1 MTRVAQ
7 KASARLV
14 GIRRRSRRAGLLRST
29 ALQAAVLVAIELP
42 GGILRPAAAQP
53 APNARP
59 QGGRVT
65 AGQASIS
72 QSPTTTTIDQS
83 SQRAAINWNSFD
95 IGRNQAVDFQQPSSS
110 AWTLNRVISPD
121 PSQIAGRIQANG
133 NIVLTNP
140 SGVVFYRG
148 SEVNAQSVVISAP
161 GI

>member
-1 MTRVAQ
+1 MTRVAK
-7 KASARLV
+7 KASGRLV
-14 GIRRRSRRAGLLRST
+14 GIRGRSRAGLLRST

-42 GGILRPAAAQP
+42 GGIRPADAQP
-53 APNARP
+53 ALNARP

-65 AGQASIS
+65 AGQANIS

-95 IGRNQAVDFQQPSSS
+95 VGRNQTVNFQQPSSS
-110 AWTLNRVISPD
+110 AWALNRVTGPD
-121 PSQIAGRIQANG
+121 PSHIAGRIQANG

-148 SEVNAQSVVISAP
+148 SEVN
-161 GI
+161 

>member
-42 GGILRPAAAQP
+42 GGIRRPAAAQT

-65 AGQASIS
+65 AGQA
-72 QSPTTTTIDQS
+72 TIVRAD
-83 SQRAAINWNSFD
+83 RAARLPHASSVPAATASTRGQ
-95 IGRNQAVDFQQPSSS
+95 GRVGFNLVSQQPR
-110 AWTLNRVISPD
+110 AVHTFLLR
-121 PSQIAGRIQANG
+121 
-133 NIVLTNP
+133 
-140 SGVVFYRG
+140 
-148 SEVNAQSVVISAP
+148 
-161 GI
+161 